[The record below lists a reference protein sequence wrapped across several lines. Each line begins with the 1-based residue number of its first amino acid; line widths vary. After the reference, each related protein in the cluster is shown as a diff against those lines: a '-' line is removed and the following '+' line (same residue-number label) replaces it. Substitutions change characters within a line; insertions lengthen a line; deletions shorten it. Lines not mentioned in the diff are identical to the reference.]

1 MAGSDGER
9 CNSAGT
15 AKNGGTLPEPPHAPL
30 MISLVATLPAL
41 FIALFVAPF
50 GLLADRVGRRLLL
63 LIGLAI
69 YGVLGVAPYWLNS
82 LQWIVASRAG
92 VGVTEAMITTCSTAL
107 IGDYLWGYARTLVR
121 SPDPDRLPWW
131 PSQWLSSVESWGSA
145 DGRCPS
151 VPIRLASSY
160 FLWFFSS
167 FGTQVAQVWLL
178 PGDRS

>member
-15 AKNGGTLPEPPHAPL
+15 AKNGGTLPAPHAPL

-41 FIALFVAPF
+41 FIALFAAPF

-92 VGVTEAMITTCSTAL
+92 VFLLVILRGSRRGLAAMALTMGFVQLFDTVIGFVQHEPSKTYGPLLIATATFVSVRFL
-107 IGDYLWGYARTLVR
+107 LRESESVLGTIGPVR
-121 SPDPDRLPWW
+121 
-131 PSQWLSSVESWGSA
+131 
-145 DGRCPS
+145 
-151 VPIRLASSY
+151 
-160 FLWFFSS
+160 
-167 FGTQVAQVWLL
+167 
-178 PGDRS
+178 